1 MIVNVN
7 GDIVSNDEKW
17 FYDWF
22 GYEAFCPKDLRKAID
37 SLPEGEKLEIKINSG
52 GGSVFA
58 GKEIYSLLRKRN
70 DVDIEIESIAASA
83 ASLIAMA
90 GHCSISPAGTVMIH
104 RVSATS
110 AAGNTEDMAH
120 LSEVLQDQDE
130 SLAAAYA
137 EKTGK
142 PKDEI
147 LALMA
152 KETWLN
158 AEKALEYGFVD
169 EITARPEAAMVAS
182 CQGSRITDEMR
193 QQAIA
198 AREKQDAD
206 KQKKRAEEITNDLF
220 LFGI

>member
-7 GDIVSNDEKW
+7 GDIVSSDEKW
-17 FYDWF
+17 FYDYF
-22 GYEAFCPKDLRKAID
+22 GYEAFCPKDLRKAIEE
-37 SLPEGEKLEIKINSG
+37 LPEGEKLEIKINSG

-58 GKEIYSLLRKRN
+58 GKEIYAILRARD
-70 DVDIEIESIAASA
+70 DVDIEIQSIAASA

-104 RVSATS
+104 RVSVAY
-110 AAGNTEDMAH
+110 AGGNTEDMAH

-142 PKDEI
+142 PMDEI

-158 AEKALEYGFVD
+158 AAKALEYGFVD
-169 EITARPEAAMVAS
+169 EITTKPEAAMVAS
-182 CQGSRITDEMR
+182 CQGSRITEEMR
-193 QQAIA
+193 QQALA
-198 AREKQDAD
+198 AKE
-206 KQKKRAEEITNDLF
+206 KQKKRAEEITKDLF